1 MSRRKRQREYYALA
15 GCNAY
20 GVYNNYD
27 EALLSKTYVKK
38 ANIKKFSNFEDAK
51 EWAEERF
58 YEFQNGFEMGAI
70 AEIKRTNWT
79 YHKKIR

>member
-27 EALLSKTYVKK
+27 EALLSKT
-38 ANIKKFSNFEDAK
+38 
-51 EWAEERF
+51 
-58 YEFQNGFEMGAI
+58 
-70 AEIKRTNWT
+70 
-79 YHKKIR
+79 